1 VTVDV
6 SAATRNALSSLLNEA
21 LELEPS
27 ARASWL
33 EAMTA
38 TRPDLESALR
48 RFLSASEETAEV
60 LTHSTTLPPHESRHG
75 LVDEGSLSSGDE
87 VGPYRLLDPLGVGG
101 MSDVWLAERT
111 DGTVTRKVALK
122 LPRQGIRRR
131 DLAARFARERDI
143 LARLEHPNIARL
155 YDAGVSIDG
164 MPYLAM
170 EYVAGK
176 PITVHCDALRLDLPA
191 RLRLFTQVLEAV
203 QYAHAHLVIH
213 RDLKPSNILVTG
225 DGQVRLLDFGIAKLL
240 MADHTAH
247 ETQLTQLAGRALTP
261 GYASPEQILGRPLTT
276 ASDIYS
282 LGVVLYELL
291 AGRRP
296 YRLKQS
302 SAAQLEEA
310 IVSADPTRPSTEINA
325 TAAAARGTNA
335 RRLGRLLAGDLD
347 TIVMKTL
354 AKAPQ
359 DRYGTIAEFSDD
371 LGRYRAGQPVR
382 AQPASF
388 WYRTGK
394 FVARNRLAVGA
405 VAGILVALAVGTA
418 LALWQAREARRQAAS
433 TAAVKDFLIE
443 LFDANSLEQEDS
455 ARRRQLTAGQLLEAG
470 ATRIGTHFNDQ
481 PDLKLELQGLVGR
494 LLHDVALTDQALAM
508 RTERVTA
515 LTQRGALPAERA
527 RARRDLADT
536 LAQKG
541 DLAGARKELEGAIAL
556 LQTQGSRTDAVLR
569 WSLVSTLGYLN
580 LEGDDRGRAE
590 AQLVQAVD
598 ELRRLG
604 PQSVEYAEALLRL
617 AESHSAANR
626 IEQSVPM
633 FGEALDLLER
643 ALGPRSIQLARFR
656 YQTAAAFQSQRRNK
670 EAEAQLR
677 AALQTMLDTAGP
689 SHPGTAVVQMDLGRL
704 LSIQGRSIEARG
716 LLESAAKTLQA
727 HTGDV
732 DPQHAADALLYLGEA
747 LLDDGRV
754 AEAGEPLQQA
764 LKRYEATSSVSALT
778 VAWTTYAR
786 YLLDTGRYDE
796 AESLLVKTRDR
807 RIALMGR
814 DHPAVASLTNR
825 IGLVH
830 LAAGRLDQAEAT
842 FRAVLD
848 SQPNREDVF
857 GSPRHLAALNLAQ
870 LDLERQRFDAALP
883 VIDQGLRLYD
893 ALPAGDRNRTSE
905 LALRLRLA
913 RAMLGLGRATDAA
926 PGVQRAEE
934 LSADLF
940 EHAPVRIQ
948 VHAVKARLLAA
959 RGDVAGA
966 RAELGLAQASLRA
979 QPQLG
984 PHFERALRA
993 AERDVD
999 RVLANRR

>member
-1 VTVDV
+1 MDV
-6 SAATRNALSSLLNEA
+6 SAAMPNTLSSLLNEA

-27 ARASWL
+27 ARAVWL
-33 EAMTA
+33 EALT
-38 TRPDLESALR
+38 TTHPDLESALR
-48 RFLSASEETAEV
+48 KLVAASEETAEV
-60 LTHSTTLPPHESRHG
+60 LTRSTTLPPHESRDA
-75 LVDEGSLSSGDE
+75 LLDEGRFSSGDE
-87 VGPYRLLDPLGVGG
+87 VGPYRLLEPLGIGG
-101 MSDVWLAERT
+101 MSDVWLAERI

-122 LPRQGIRRR
+122 LPRLGIRRR

-155 YDAGVSIDG
+155 YDAGVSGDG

-170 EYVAGK
+170 EYVDGK
-176 PITVHCDALRLDLPA
+176 SITAHCDALRMDLPT
-191 RLRLFTQVLEAV
+191 RLRLFAQVLDAV

-213 RDLKPSNILVTG
+213 RDLKPSNILVTAE
-225 DGQVRLLDFGIAKLL
+225 GQVRLLDFGIAKLL
-240 MADHTAH
+240 MADQTAH
-247 ETQLTQLAGRALTP
+247 ETQLTQFAGRALTP

-310 IVSADPTRPSTEINA
+310 IINADPTRPSTEINA
-325 TAAAARGTNA
+325 HAAAARRTNP

-359 DRYGTIAEFSDD
+359 DRYGTIAEFADD
-371 LGRYRAGQPVR
+371 LRRYRVGQPVR

-388 WYRTGK
+388 LYRARK
-394 FVARNRLAVGA
+394 FVARNRLTVVAVS
-405 VAGILVALAVGTA
+405 GILVALAIGTT

-433 TAAVKDFLIE
+433 AAAVKDFLIE

-470 ATRIGTHFNDQ
+470 ATRIGTHFTDQ
-481 PDLKLELQGLVGR
+481 PELKLELQALVGR

-508 RTERVTA
+508 RKERAAA
-515 LTQRGALPAERA
+515 LTQRGAPPAERA
-527 RARRDLADT
+527 RAQRDLADT

-541 DLAGARKELEGAIAL
+541 DLAGARKELDGAIAL
-556 LQTQGSRTDAVLR
+556 LQSQAGRADAILR

-580 LEGDDRGRAE
+580 LEGTDRGRAE

-643 ALGPRSIQLARFR
+643 AMGPRSIRLARFR
-656 YQTAAAFQSQRRNK
+656 YQAAAAFQSQRRTK
-670 EAEAQLR
+670 EAETQLR

-689 SHPGTAVVQMDLGRL
+689 SHPATAVVQMNLGRL
-704 LSIQGRSIEARG
+704 LSIQGRSVEARG
-716 LLESAAKTLQA
+716 LLGSAAKTLQA

-754 AEAGEPLQQA
+754 AEAGQPLQEA
-764 LKRYEATSSVSALT
+764 LKRYEATSSATSLT
-778 VAWTTYAR
+778 VAWMIYAR

-796 AESLLVKTRDR
+796 AEALLVKTRDR
-807 RIALMGR
+807 RIAIMGR
-814 DHPAVASLTNR
+814 DHPAVAALTNR

-830 LAAGRLDQAEAT
+830 LAAGRTDQAEAT

-883 VIDQGLRLYD
+883 VIEQGLRLYD
-893 ALPAGDRNRTSE
+893 ALPAGNRNRTSE

-913 RAMLGLGRATDAA
+913 RAMLGVGRVNEAA
-926 PGVQRAEE
+926 PAIQRAEE

-948 VHAVKARLLAA
+948 IHAVKARLLAA
-959 RGDVAGA
+959 RGDIAGA
-966 RAELGLAQASLRA
+966 RAELALADASLRA
-979 QPQLG
+979 QPELG

-993 AERDVD
+993 AERDIE
-999 RVLANRR
+999 RVH